1 MSIYGTGMHDPTL
14 PVGSVARLA
23 GVTVRTLH
31 HYDAIGLLRP
41 SGRAEN
47 GYRRYTATD
56 VERLQRILFY
66 RELGFGLDRI
76 KDAMADPAADP
87 LTHLREQHA
96 LLLERIERL
105 QRLAG
110 AVTRAMEAHTM
121 GIDLSPE
128 DRLEVFGSFDPEAHA
143 EEARER
149 WGSTDAYR
157 ESARRTR
164 GYTKADWQRIGA
176 EGGAVE
182 ARFAAAM
189 AAGLPPDS
197 AEAMAA
203 AEAHRVHIDRS
214 FYPCSHEMQA
224 GLAELYVSDDRFRAH
239 YDAVAPGLA
248 AYVHDAIVANAATR
262 R

>member
-1 MSIYGTGMHDPTL
+1 MHDPTL

-96 LLLERIERL
+96 LLLERTERL

-128 DRLEVFGSFDPEAHA
+128 HRLQVFGSFDPEAHA

-164 GYTKADWQRIGA
+164 GYTKADWRIGA
-176 EGGAVE
+176 EGG
-182 ARFAAAM
+182 RR
-189 AAGLPPDS
+189 GGPLRGRDGGGP
-197 AEAMAA
+197 
-203 AEAHRVHIDRS
+203 
-214 FYPCSHEMQA
+214 
-224 GLAELYVSDDRFRAH
+224 
-239 YDAVAPGLA
+239 APGQRRGDGGRRGPPCPYRPVVLPLLA
-248 AYVHDAIVANAATR
+248 RDGASASPSCT
-262 R
+262 